1 MPGYQVKFE
10 SVLIGDTRYPIRS
23 LLDGNQYHDPDGAA
37 AAAGIPEAA
46 WPLFGLVWPSARI
59 MADAMLSKTIRGK
72 RILEVGCGLGLASLV
87 LQQRGGDIT
96 ASDCHP
102 LTDSFL
108 QHNAQRCG
116 LPAVPYQ
123 NGNWGTANP
132 ALGKLVAMREELR
145 QLWTRT
151 NVSAEQL
158 VADLMAQAVIDR
170 LEPVHVEQC
179 QRRRL
184 ANFLMAQQ
192 QLFHLVLPVAA
203 VFSRRA
209 VVIIAPIGAI
219 VMICATLMMPG

>member
-1 MPGYQVKFE
+1 MSGYQVKFE

-59 MADAMLSKTIRGK
+59 MADAMLSKNICGK

-132 ALGKLVAMREELR
+132 ALGKFDLIIGSDLLYDRELPSQLAGFLDRHCADNAEVIVLDPGRGNKNAFTRAMQARGYRFSERAAAR
-145 QLWTRT
+145 QQNSGEAYKGHFLTYTRGCI
-151 NVSAEQL
+151 NS
-158 VADLMAQAVIDR
+158 
-170 LEPVHVEQC
+170 
-179 QRRRL
+179 
-184 ANFLMAQQ
+184 
-192 QLFHLVLPVAA
+192 
-203 VFSRRA
+203 
-209 VVIIAPIGAI
+209 
-219 VMICATLMMPG
+219 

>member
-59 MADAMLSKTIRGK
+59 MADAMLSKNIRGK

-116 LPAVPYQ
+116 LPAVPYL

-132 ALGKLVAMREELR
+132 ALGKFDLIIGSDLLYDRELPSQLAGFLDRHCADNAEVIVLDPGRGNKNAFTRAMQARGYRFSERAAAR
-145 QLWTRT
+145 QQNSGEAYKGHFLTYTRGR
-151 NVSAEQL
+151 
-158 VADLMAQAVIDR
+158 ID
-170 LEPVHVEQC
+170 
-179 QRRRL
+179 
-184 ANFLMAQQ
+184 
-192 QLFHLVLPVAA
+192 
-203 VFSRRA
+203 S
-209 VVIIAPIGAI
+209 
-219 VMICATLMMPG
+219 